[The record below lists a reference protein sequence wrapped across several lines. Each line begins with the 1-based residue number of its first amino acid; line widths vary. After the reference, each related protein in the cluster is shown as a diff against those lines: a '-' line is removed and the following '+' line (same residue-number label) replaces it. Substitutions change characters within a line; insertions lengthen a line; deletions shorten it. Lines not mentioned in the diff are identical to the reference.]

1 MCQKK
6 KTTTKASAK
15 CLLWQQPLEGSL
27 LDDDWGCAAAA
38 AEIGRERQC
47 DTEGATYVIITYKV
61 HMKVRQKVLHC
72 TVDKYVWKNHHW
84 FLFMVTV

>member
-1 MCQKK
+1 MCIKK

-38 AEIGRERQC
+38 AGPEIGRERQC

-61 HMKVRQKVLHC
+61 HMNVRHKVLHC
-72 TVDKYVWKNHHW
+72 IVVKYV
-84 FLFMVTV
+84 